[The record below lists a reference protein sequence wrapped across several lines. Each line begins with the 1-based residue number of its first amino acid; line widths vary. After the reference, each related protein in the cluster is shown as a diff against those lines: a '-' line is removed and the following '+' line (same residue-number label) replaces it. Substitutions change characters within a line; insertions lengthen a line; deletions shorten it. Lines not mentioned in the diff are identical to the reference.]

1 MPAAPPP
8 TRAEVQGRAAD
19 FPRLFGAGSTV
30 SAPCPPA
37 SKIPKGWGSVQTR
50 LAGRT
55 PRGLSILGEMLVT
68 MHQTPAIM
76 VRIRSIDDRTERDGP
91 WQLLV

>member
-30 SAPCPPA
+30 SPPA
-37 SKIPKGWGSVQTR
+37 RPPQKSRKGGGPSKLGLPGDPCRPID
-50 LAGRT
+50 
-55 PRGLSILGEMLVT
+55 PRGDASHHASDPCET
-68 MHQTPAIM
+68 
-76 VRIRSIDDRTERDGP
+76 VRIRSVDDRTERDGP

>member
-37 SKIPKGWGSVQTR
+37 SKIPKGWGSVRTR
-50 LAGRT
+50 LAERT

-68 MHQTPAIM
+68 MHQTPATL
-76 VRIRSIDDRTERDGP
+76 SGFAH
-91 WQLLV
+91 

>member
-50 LAGRT
+50 LAGGPLRPID
-55 PRGLSILGEMLVT
+55 PRGDASDHASDPCE
-68 MHQTPAIM
+68 P
-76 VRIRSIDDRTERDGP
+76 VRIRSVDDRTERDGP

>member
-37 SKIPKGWGSVQTR
+37 SKFPKGGGPSK
-50 LAGRT
+50 LGL
-55 PRGLSILGEMLVT
+55 PGDPCGLSILGEMLVT
-68 MHQTPAIM
+68 MHQTPATLSGYA
-76 VRIRSIDDRTERDGP
+76 R
-91 WQLLV
+91 